1 MNRDS
6 DEFVILLTTAQ
17 PSLYACILALLPDRS
32 AARDLLQETN
42 LTLWRKADDFEAGT
56 NFLAWAC
63 RIARYHILNYR
74 RKAQKDRLV
83 FDDTLFAELAD
94 RQAARVEEFDFR
106 GEALRSCLEK
116 LPFAQRELVEGRY
129 ARGGSV
135 QRLAEAQGKSAGAIS
150 QTLYRLRETL
160 LNCVRQTLAA
170 EGGV

>member
-6 DEFVILLTTAQ
+6 DEFVTLLTASQ
-17 PSLYACILALLPDRS
+17 PSLYACILALLPDRA

-42 LTLWRKADDFEAGT
+42 LTLWRKADDFEDGT

-74 RKAQKDRLV
+74 RKAQHDRLV
-83 FDDTLFAELAD
+83 FDEALFAELAD

-106 GEALRSCLEK
+106 GEALRRCLEK
-116 LPFAQRELVEGRY
+116 LSAVQRELVEQRY
-129 ARGGSV
+129 APGGSV
-135 QRLAEAQGKSAGAIS
+135 QRLAAAQGKSEGAIS

-170 EGGV
+170 EGGA